1 MTETE
6 KETGH
11 DSYTFSLKKKN
22 NSLLGKMQD
31 NIALHMHAG
40 MTCWLS
46 NYKHDVYTILL
57 VCK

>member
-11 DSYTFSLKKKN
+11 QLYVFIKKKK

-40 MTCWLS
+40 MTC
-46 NYKHDVYTILL
+46 
-57 VCK
+57 

>member
-1 MTETE
+1 
-6 KETGH
+6 
-11 DSYTFSLKKKN
+11 
-22 NSLLGKMQD
+22 MQD

>member
-11 DSYTFSLKKKN
+11 QLYVFIKKKN

-40 MTCWLS
+40 MTC
-46 NYKHDVYTILL
+46 
-57 VCK
+57 

>member
-11 DSYTFSLKKKN
+11 QLYVFIKKN

-40 MTCWLS
+40 MTC
-46 NYKHDVYTILL
+46 
-57 VCK
+57 